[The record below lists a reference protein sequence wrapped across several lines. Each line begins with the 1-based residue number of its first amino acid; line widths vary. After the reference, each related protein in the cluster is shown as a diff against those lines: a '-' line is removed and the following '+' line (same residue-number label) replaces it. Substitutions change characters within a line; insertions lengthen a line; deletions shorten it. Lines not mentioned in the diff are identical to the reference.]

1 MGPRVLLDIAG
12 DVFFLKDAPPD
23 VLRNHD
29 FGRTG
34 DTLFTRNPYIA
45 ANFEAYGTPNAKAA
59 LIPLI
64 QQVTASSAI
73 NANFDVPTPPG
84 KAPWDFQR
92 ASLHYASRRT
102 HTLIADD
109 MGLGKS
115 PMGVMYSNLIQA
127 RRNLLIIPSS
137 IKRQWVTRIYEWSVE
152 TPTVYVI
159 NGQRSG
165 VNPHS
170 NWVICSYGD
179 TDKELLAVMM
189 AQDWDLMIFDEA
201 HYLKTPNARRTRNI
215 LGHGHTPGLI
225 SRAARVLALT
235 GTPLLNR
242 PREAYTL
249 ARGLHWEAIEWQS
262 QDKFEARYNPSSMIS
277 GIRKDGTPYQRLIED
292 TRNLPELQMRMRGNY
307 MTRHLFRDVM
317 PQVEYP
323 EYELIWANET
333 KPVTE
338 ALIAESLLDFDP
350 DQIEA
355 APALTNDMKEMAARD
370 AARKQMGIAL
380 APQVADYIANICE
393 SGEKV
398 VVVGHHHEV
407 LDIILGKLHKYGA
420 VPNDGRTPTG
430 RRDKL
435 REKFVSDPSCRVIV
449 GNLKVLGEG
458 VDGLQFASRTIIFAE
473 ADWVPSTNKQAV
485 ARLARPGQELRV
497 QVGFFVAKGG
507 ISARILARAV
517 EKEQTIHQTLDR
529 RPT

>member
-1 MGPRVLLDIAG
+1 MILDIAG
-12 DVFFLKDAPPD
+12 DVFFLNDAPPD
-23 VLRNHD
+23 VLRDHD
-29 FGRTG
+29 MGRAGTS
-34 DTLFTRNPYIA
+34 LFTRNPYIA
-45 ANFEAYGTPNAKAA
+45 LDFERYGTPAAKAA
-59 LIPLI
+59 LIPL
-64 QQVTASSAI
+64 VRELTASSAL
-73 NANFDVPTPPG
+73 NTRFEVPTPPG
-84 KAPWDFQR
+84 LAPWDFQR
-92 ASLHYASRRT
+92 SSLAYAARRT

-115 PMGVMYSNLIQA
+115 AMALMYSNLFQCK
-127 RRNLLIIPSS
+127 RNLLLIPAS
-137 IKRQWVTRIYEWSVE
+137 IKTQWVRNIYKWSLE

-165 VNPHS
+165 VNPYS
-170 NWVICSYGD
+170 NWVVCSYGD
-179 TDKELLAVMM
+179 ADKELLAVMM
-189 AQDWDLMIFDEA
+189 AQDWDLIVMDEA
-201 HYLKTPNARRTRNI
+201 HYLKTPNAKRTKNV
-215 LGHGHTPGLI
+215 LGHGTVPGLI
-225 SRAARVLALT
+225 ARAPRVLALT

-262 QDKFEARYNPSSMIS
+262 QEKFEARYNPSSMIS
-277 GIRKDGTPYQRLIED
+277 GVRKDGTPYQRLIED
-292 TRNLPELQMRMRGNY
+292 TRNLPELQARMRVNY

-317 PQVEYP
+317 PQVQYP
-323 EYELIWANET
+323 EYELVWADET
-333 KPVTE
+333 KTVTE
-338 ALIAESLLDFDP
+338 ALLAESLLDFDP

-355 APALTNDMKEMAARD
+355 APAATNDMKEMAARD

-380 APQVADYIANICE
+380 APQVADYVATILD

-407 LDIILGKLHKYGA
+407 LDIILEKLHKYGA

-435 REKFVSDPSCRVIV
+435 REKFVSDHSCRVIV

-517 EKEQTIHQTLDR
+517 EKEQTIHSTLDR
-529 RPT
+529 RPS